1 MLKTFSIQ
9 TYILA
14 KDKAIDFMSK
24 NKSLFSF
31 NDTGLD
37 TQRLDQKINY
47 NYITRFK
54 LISEATLLFY
64 KKMTMPSFFKLFTFE
79 MLRAVCENT

>member
-14 KDKAIDFMSK
+14 KDKTIDFMLK